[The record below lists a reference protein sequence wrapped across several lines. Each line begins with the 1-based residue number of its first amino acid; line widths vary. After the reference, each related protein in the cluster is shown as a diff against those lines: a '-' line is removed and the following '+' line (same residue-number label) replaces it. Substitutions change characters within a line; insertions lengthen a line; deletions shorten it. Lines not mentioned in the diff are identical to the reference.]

1 VPRSRSRSW
10 RTRFSR
16 FRPSRRRSTSRW
28 RSYQAEGWL
37 EPAEDDA
44 VRTLVLSDTHF
55 GAWTGEPLLQHD
67 WARRRI
73 GDALEDVDELVL
85 LGDLFD
91 FLFSSVENAF
101 AEADGFF
108 SLL

>member
-1 VPRSRSRSW
+1 
-10 RTRFSR
+10 
-16 FRPSRRRSTSRW
+16 
-28 RSYQAEGWL
+28 
-37 EPAEDDA
+37 
-44 VRTLVLSDTHF
+44 VRASVHSDTHF

-67 WARRRI
+67 WARRRL

-101 AEADGFF
+101 AQADGFF
-108 SLL
+108 SLIEGNMAGKRIVSPAETTITTSSYAIAGPRSS